1 MRLHVTLEINVVS
14 LLQVPAKIECRH
26 DKQVKK
32 MAAKTSGRKQNGH
45 NDSMCAIQI
54 VIMAM

>member
-1 MRLHVTLEINVVS
+1 
-14 LLQVPAKIECRH
+14 
-26 DKQVKK
+26 

-54 VIMAM
+54 VIMAMWLNINIVCLPQIPAK